1 METITVALWATNLE
15 MPAANVASWIA
26 AIDARMAEAKA
37 AGANLLVMP
46 EFACSQ
52 WLGFAP
58 ADLPI
63 DQQVAWLAALTSDAV
78 DGLSALPLRHGIA
91 LLAGTMPFA
100 ENEGNQSSSAPRYF
114 NRAFLLLPDGRV
126 LTQDKLCLTP
136 SEQNPAAWCL
146 TPGENFNV
154 MLWNE
159 LRIAVVICLDVEFT
173 SLFARLGKLDL
184 DLILVPA
191 KTDLLSGYYRVFGCA
206 KARAIE
212 MQTVVCVVGA
222 VGSALAHPAVDT
234 VMGGAAAFL
243 PCEHALGSTGIAAA
257 LEPQTAAS
265 GLTPLLYAYNLP
277 VRYCRAL
284 RHGAAEAEV
293 WPAAWTADHVTVF
306 DPAAG
311 NRIAPTALNKQQRN
325 RAK

>member
-15 MPAANVASWIA
+15 IVAANLATWIA
-26 AIDARMAEAKA
+26 AIDTRMAEAKA
-37 AGANLLVMP
+37 AGARLLVMP

-58 ADLPI
+58 PDLTI
-63 DQQVAWLAALTSDAV
+63 DQQIAWLAALTPVAL
-78 DGLSALPLRHGIA
+78 DGLRPLPTRHGIA

-100 ENEGNQSSSAPRYF
+100 EKSNQASKPPRYF

-146 TPGENFNV
+146 TPGAKFNV
-154 MLWNE
+154 MMWNE
-159 LRIAVVICLDVEFT
+159 MRLAIVICLDVEFT

-184 DLILVPA
+184 DLVLVPA

-212 MQTVVCVVGA
+212 LQTVVCVVGA
-222 VGSALAHPAVDT
+222 IGSALAHPTVDT
-234 VMGGAAAFL
+234 VIGGAAAFL
-243 PCEHALGSTGIAAA
+243 PCEHVLGSTGIAAA

-265 GLTPLLYAYNLP
+265 GLSPLLYAHNLP
-277 VRYCRAL
+277 VGYCREM

-293 WPAAWTADHVTVF
+293 FPGAWSADHVTVV
-306 DPAAG
+306 DPAATD
-311 NRIAPTALNKQQRN
+311 RVAPTALSNE
-325 RAK
+325 

>member
-15 MPAANVASWIA
+15 IATVNLASWIA
-26 AIDARMAEAKA
+26 AIDTRMAEAKA
-37 AGANLLVMP
+37 GGAELLVMP

-52 WLGFAP
+52 WLSFAP
-58 ADLPI
+58 PDLRI
-63 DQQVAWLAALTSDAV
+63 DQQIPWLAALTPVAL
-78 DGLSALPLRHGIA
+78 DGLRLLPPRHGIA

-100 ENEGNQSSSAPRYF
+100 EKSNRASSTPRHF

-136 SEQNPAAWCL
+136 SEQNTAAWCL
-146 TPGENFNV
+146 TPGAKFNV
-154 MLWNE
+154 MLWNQ

-191 KTDLLSGYYRVFGCA
+191 KTGLLSGYYRVFGCA

-212 MQTVVCVVGA
+212 LQTVVCVVGA
-222 VGSALAHPAVDT
+222 IGSALAHPNVDT

-243 PCEHALGSTGIAAA
+243 PCEHVLGSTGIAAA
-257 LEPQTAAS
+257 LEPHAAAS
-265 GLTPLLYAYNLP
+265 GLSPLLYAHNLP
-277 VRYCRAL
+277 VGYCRKM

-293 WPAAWTADHVTVF
+293 WPSAWTADHVRIV
-306 DPAAG
+306 DSAAAD
-311 NRIAPTALNKQQRN
+311 RAASTALTKG
-325 RAK
+325 

>member
-15 MPAANVASWIA
+15 IAAVNLASWIA
-26 AIDARMAEAKA
+26 AIDTRMAEAKA
-37 AGANLLVMP
+37 GGAELLVMP

-58 ADLPI
+58 PDLSI
-63 DQQVAWLAALTSDAV
+63 DQQIPWLAALTPVALDA
-78 DGLSALPLRHGIA
+78 LRPLPSRHGIA

-100 ENEGNQSSSAPRYF
+100 EQSNQASKTSRHF

-136 SEQNPAAWCL
+136 SEQNPAAWFL
-146 TPGENFNV
+146 TPGASLNV
-154 MLWNE
+154 MLWNG
-159 LRIAVVICLDVEFT
+159 LRIAIVICLDVEFT
-173 SLFARLGKLDL
+173 SLFARLGNLDL
-184 DLILVPA
+184 DLVVIPA

-212 MQTVVCVVGA
+212 LQTVVCVVGA
-222 VGSALAHPAVDT
+222 IGSTLAQPSVDT

-243 PCEHALGSTGIAAA
+243 PCEHVLGSTGIAAA
-257 LEPQTAAS
+257 LEPHTAAS
-265 GLTPLLYAYNLP
+265 GLSPLLYAYNLP
-277 VRYCRAL
+277 VGYCRKI

-293 WPAAWTADHVTVF
+293 WPSAWTADHVTVVDPGAAD
-306 DPAAG
+306 DPA
-311 NRIAPTALNKQQRN
+311 PTSVSHEQNAAQ
-325 RAK
+325 

>member
-15 MPAANVASWIA
+15 IVAANLASWIA
-26 AIDARMAEAKA
+26 AIDTRMAEAKA
-37 AGANLLVMP
+37 AGARLLVMP

-58 ADLPI
+58 PDLTI
-63 DQQVAWLAALTSDAV
+63 DQQIAWLAALTPVAL
-78 DGLSALPLRHGIA
+78 DGLRPLPTRHGIA

-100 ENEGNQSSSAPRYF
+100 EKSNQASSTPRHF

-146 TPGENFNV
+146 TPGDKFNV
-154 MLWNE
+154 MLWDE
-159 LRIAVVICLDVEFT
+159 LRIAIVICLDVEFT

-184 DLILVPA
+184 DLVLVPA

-212 MQTVVCVVGA
+212 LQTVVCVVGA
-222 VGSALAHPAVDT
+222 IGSALAHPTVDT

-243 PCEHALGSTGIAAA
+243 PCEHVLGSTGIAAA
-257 LEPQTAAS
+257 LEPQLAAS
-265 GLTPLLYAYNLP
+265 GLSPLLYAYDLP
-277 VRYCRAL
+277 VGYCREM

-293 WPAAWTADHVTVF
+293 FPGAWSADHVTVV
-306 DPAAG
+306 DPAATD
-311 NRIAPTALNKQQRN
+311 RVAPTALSNE
-325 RAK
+325 

>member
-15 MPAANVASWIA
+15 IAAVNLANWIA
-26 AIDARMAEAKA
+26 AIDTRMAEAKA
-37 AGANLLVMP
+37 AGARLLVMP

-58 ADLPI
+58 PDLTI
-63 DQQVAWLAALTSDAV
+63 DQQIAWLAALTPVAL
-78 DGLSALPLRHGIA
+78 DGLRPLPSRHGIA

-100 ENEGNQSSSAPRYF
+100 EKSNQASSTPRHF
-114 NRAFLLLPDGRV
+114 NRALLLLPDGRV

-136 SEQNPAAWCL
+136 SEQNPAAWSL
-146 TPGENFNV
+146 TPGTKFSVIE
-154 MLWNE
+154 WNE
-159 LRIAVVICLDVEFT
+159 LRIAIIICLDVEFT

-184 DLILVPA
+184 DLVLVPA

-212 MQTVVCVVGA
+212 LQTVVCVVGA
-222 VGSALAHPAVDT
+222 IGSALAHPTVDT
-234 VMGGAAAFL
+234 VIGGAAAFL
-243 PCEHALGSTGIAAA
+243 PCEHVLGSTGIAAA

-265 GLTPLLYAYNLP
+265 GLSPLLYAHNLP
-277 VRYCRAL
+277 VGYCREM

-293 WPAAWTADHVTVF
+293 WPGAWTADHVTIV
-306 DPAAG
+306 DPAAAD
-311 NRIAPTALNKQQRN
+311 APTPLTN
-325 RAK
+325 R